1 MAMGESVEAATA
13 ALRARWGDALS
24 IDEAV
29 ELGGSG
35 RSTVARVT
43 LTGADA
49 PASSAVIK
57 IYPEGATT
65 WADEAAGA
73 AYLGRVGAG
82 LAPDLLAVDQQRRIV
97 VITDLG
103 DHPQLSDALLADDPE
118 LAERALLDWADSLGE
133 LLSRTFGGREEYQ
146 RIRADLGLPSRTEF
160 VPEQAFREPCAE
172 LAELVQAK
180 LGIAPPAA
188 LDAELRDALDLLAD
202 REHEVVTPADLCPDN
217 NLITPDGVR
226 FIDLEFSGCSPV
238 FVEVAYARVPFPT
251 CWCNFDPPAR
261 LMAEAEETI
270 RRRLITRRP
279 RLADDQFWRRGMAR
293 AAALWAVQRTHGL
306 LRRSPDLSFEPW
318 TFPGIEVPTPDTV
331 TIRLLSRAETM
342 IGPELPSCAEFLTAI
357 HHRLATDHPVPDLE
371 AYPAF
376 RSV

>member
-1 MAMGESVEAATA
+1 MAIGESIDAATA

-24 IDEAV
+24 IGEAV

-57 IYPEGATT
+57 VYPEGATT

-82 LAPDLLAVDQQRRIV
+82 LVPDLLAVDQQRRIV

-118 LAERALLDWADSLGE
+118 LAERALLDWADSLGD

-146 RIRADLGLPSRTEF
+146 RIRADLGLPPRTEF

-172 LAELVQAK
+172 LADLVQAK
-180 LGIAPPAA
+180 LGIAPPAG
-188 LDAELRDALDLLAD
+188 LDAELRDAVDLLAD

-217 NLITPDGVR
+217 NLITPDRSPLHRPGVLRLLPGVR
-226 FIDLEFSGCSPV
+226 GGGL
-238 FVEVAYARVPFPT
+238 
-251 CWCNFDPPAR
+251 
-261 LMAEAEETI
+261 
-270 RRRLITRRP
+270 RP
-279 RLADDQFWRRGMAR
+279 G
-293 AAALWAVQRTHGL
+293 
-306 LRRSPDLSFEPW
+306 
-318 TFPGIEVPTPDTV
+318 
-331 TIRLLSRAETM
+331 
-342 IGPELPSCAEFLTAI
+342 
-357 HHRLATDHPVPDLE
+357 PVPDLLVQLR
-371 AYPAF
+371 PAGPADG
-376 RSV
+376 RGRGDDPPPADHPPPAAGR